1 MEINDVLTDPCP
13 QCALKHL
20 SAALAYELDPSRT
33 TKLRGTCWTY
43 IGVAFI
49 NYSEYWFGY
58 ESHLPYAIGM
68 LARAEETGIAE
79 QLVLGGIR
87 ELRLKII
94 NNPRD
99 TGVRDHFRGLLRDA
113 DMAGAHVYEA
123 VRELPQLEA
132 NVFRPPDEPLTE
144 WIPRAIQWVRENFFD
159 DAQPAQTGGDTNGQG

>member
-33 TKLRGTCWTY
+33 IKLRGMCWTY

>member
-1 MEINDVLTDPCP
+1 MEMNDVLTDPCP

-20 SAALAYELDPSRT
+20 SAALAYELDPSRA
-33 TKLRGTCWTY
+33 TKLRGKCWMY

-58 ESHLPYAIGM
+58 ESHLPYAVGM

-79 QLVLGGIR
+79 QLVLGGVR

-99 TGVRDHFRGLLRDA
+99 TDVRDHFRGLLRNASLA
-113 DMAGAHVYEA
+113 DAHVYEA
-123 VRELPQLEA
+123 VREFPQLEV
-132 NVFRPPDEPLTE
+132 NVPRPPDEPLAD
-144 WIPRAIQWVRENFFD
+144 WIQRAVKWLWVEFFD
-159 DAQPAQTGGDTNGQG
+159 DV